1 MEYYTIIYQALFSII
16 ALFILTKLMGCR
28 QVSTMS
34 MFDYINSITIGS
46 IAAEMAIQPS
56 GEYLKPLTA
65 MVVYGVF
72 SILLSKIAQKNIS
85 IRRLINGKSVVL
97 FLHGTLFRENLKK
110 ARMDVDEFLMEC
122 RINGY
127 FDLSQIESVILE
139 PNGKISILPITQ
151 NKPVTPKDLGIIP
164 TQEEIFANIIMD
176 GQILHYNLKHL
187 GKDQDWLFQQLS
199 IHNIKD
205 VKDVFLAICDRQ
217 GNFHV
222 YRKNSHIMDH
232 DILG

>member
-1 MEYYTIIYQALFSII
+1 MEYFTIIYHALFSII
-16 ALFILTKLMGCR
+16 ALFLLTKLMGCR

-46 IAAEMAIQPS
+46 IAAEMAINS
-56 GEYLKPLTA
+56 TGEYLKPLTA
-65 MVVYGVF
+65 MIVYGIF
-72 SILLSKIAQKNIS
+72 SILLSKIAQKYIS
-85 IRRLINGKSVVL
+85 VRRIVNGKSIVL
-97 FLHGTLFRENLKK
+97 FLHGELFRKNLKK
-110 ARMDVDEFLMEC
+110 ARMEIDEFLMEC

-139 PNGKISILPITQ
+139 PNGRISILPITE
-151 NKPVTPKDLGIIP
+151 NKPVTPKDLGILP
-164 TQEEIFANIIMD
+164 TQEETFANIIMD
-176 GQILHYNLKHL
+176 GQILHYNLKYL
-187 GKDQDWLFQQLS
+187 GKDQDWLFQQLA

-217 GNFHV
+217 GHFHA
-222 YRKNSHIMDH
+222 YQKNVSIIDH

>member
-1 MEYYTIIYQALFSII
+1 MEYYAIIYQALFSIL
-16 ALFILTKLMGCR
+16 ALFLLTKLMGCR

-46 IAAEMAIQPS
+46 IAAEMATNLT
-56 GEYLKPLTA
+56 GDYLKPLTA
-65 MVVYGVF
+65 MVVYGIF
-72 SILLSKIAQKNIS
+72 SILLSKLAQRYIP
-85 IRRLINGKSVVL
+85 IRRIINGKAIVL
-97 FLHGTLFRENLKK
+97 FLHGELFRENLKK

-139 PNGKISILPITQ
+139 PNGKISILPITE
-151 NKPVTPKDLGIIP
+151 NKPVTSKDLGITP
-164 TQEEIFANIIMD
+164 TQEETFANIIMD

-187 GKDQDWLFQQLS
+187 GKDQNWLYQQLS

-205 VKDVFLAICDRQ
+205 VEDVFLAICDRQ

-222 YRKNSHIMDH
+222 YEKNHRILDN